1 LSEGSDRDRALS
13 AYASEVRAFHRFF
26 AVLLLG
32 LAAFHLL
39 VVAPYLRMRADLPV
53 ISDKLAAAGAQI
65 KSGEDVQRAAEAA
78 AASLSPFRQALA
90 AGPERLRKSI
100 AEFVARGRAVVGA
113 TGDPFRAGVKVP
125 KEGAQPAPEE
135 ETITVDEAIR
145 RQIGKEIEFLGMAF
159 DQALESARTIKDI
172 PHDVESILRETRGA
186 VGRDVIS
193 LNEILRQA
201 FDADPYFWKR
211 WERPGATFGA
221 ASPKADEA
229 MRRIEFGL
237 RGVLKTLATAS
248 AQAKTQQQ
256 EIAASVEA
264 VRASEVELRERMAKT
279 REVFGRLPLGMDEA
293 ARIYPLVAVALALT
307 ACVRLRRLL
316 VLRQALGIAAAD
328 AAAPSWVIASPESP
342 GRWWSVVL
350 VAAPLL
356 AAVHSAAA
364 AAADPG
370 LFTTTLGDQSRGM
383 HVGFIVGYAVLGVLA
398 ALQFAMAARVLL
410 AGAAGATPGG

>member
-1 LSEGSDRDRALS
+1 MSEGSDRDRALS
-13 AYASEVRAFHRFF
+13 AYAAEVRAFHRFF
-26 AVLLLG
+26 AACLLG

-39 VVAPYLRMRADLPV
+39 AVAPYLRMRAGLPV
-53 ISDKLAAAGAQI
+53 ISDKLAAARAQI
-65 KSGEDVQRAAEAA
+65 KSGEDVQRASEAA

-125 KEGAQPAPEE
+125 KEGAQPATEE

-145 RQIGKEIEFLGMAF
+145 RQIGKEIESLAMVF

-229 MRRIEFGL
+229 MRRIESGL
-237 RGVLKTLATAS
+237 RGLSQTLATAS

-256 EIAASVEA
+256 EIAAGVETA
-264 VRASEVELRERMAKT
+264 RASEVELRERMAKT
-279 REVFGRLPLGMDEA
+279 REVFGRFPLGMDEA
-293 ARIYPLVAVALALT
+293 VRIYPLVAVALALT
-307 ACVRLRRLL
+307 AFVRLRHLL
-316 VLRQALGIAAAD
+316 VLRQALGIADAD
-328 AAAPSWVIASPESP
+328 AAAPSWVIASPVSP

-356 AAVHSAAA
+356 AAVQSAVA
-364 AAADPG
+364 AAADPD
-370 LFTTTLGDQSRGM
+370 LFTNALGTQSRQM
-383 HVGFIVGYAVLGVLA
+383 YLGFMLGYAALGLSA
-398 ALQFAMAARVLL
+398 LLQFWFTARALL
-410 AGAAGATPGG
+410 AGTAGARPGG

>member
-1 LSEGSDRDRALS
+1 MSEG
-13 AYASEVRAFHRFF
+13 YASEVRAFHRFF
-26 AVLLLG
+26 AALLLG

-39 VVAPYLRMRADLPV
+39 VVAPYLRMRAGLPV
-53 ISDKLAAAGAQI
+53 ISDKLAAARAQI

-78 AASLSPFRQALA
+78 ATSLSPFRQALA

-145 RQIGKEIEFLGMAF
+145 RQIGKEIESLATAF
-159 DQALESARTIKDI
+159 DQALESARSIKDI
-172 PHDVESILRETRGA
+172 PHDVESMLRETRGA

-229 MRRIEFGL
+229 MRRIESGL
-237 RGVLKTLATAS
+237 RGLLKTLATAS

-264 VRASEVELRERMAKT
+264 VRASEVELRERMAKA
-279 REVFGRLPLGMDEA
+279 REVFGRFPLGMDEA
-293 ARIYPLVAVALALT
+293 ARIYPLVAAALALT
-307 ACVRLRRLL
+307 AFVRLRRLL
-316 VLRQALGIAAAD
+316 VLRQTLGIADAD
-328 AAAPSWVIASPESP
+328 AAAPSWAIASPVSP
-342 GRWWSVVL
+342 GRWWSLVL

-370 LFTTTLGDQSRGM
+370 LFTTALGDQSRGM
-383 HVGFIVGYAVLGVLA
+383 HVEFMVGYAVLGVLG